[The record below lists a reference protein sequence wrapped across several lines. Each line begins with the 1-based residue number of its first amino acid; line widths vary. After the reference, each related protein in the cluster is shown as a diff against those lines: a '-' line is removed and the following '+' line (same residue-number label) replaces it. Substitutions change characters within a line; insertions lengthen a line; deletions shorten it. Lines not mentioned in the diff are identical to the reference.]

1 MPHLPPLTRLAPVTR
16 ALLILATAGALLAGC
31 STATEP
37 GAPGAQNGAMMG
49 GNQTPDLFCA
59 APTGLPG
66 TRVTVSLG
74 DVGMTGMMMGDAPTN
89 VPMQLIAQPASVPA
103 GKVSLVVE
111 NRGWRLHEVVVLPL
125 AKGASAG
132 QRVVGSDGKVD
143 EAGSL
148 GESSTTCASG
158 SGEGIASGAVGWVT
172 VTLAPGRY
180 ELVCNLK
187 NHYANG
193 MRQELVVTG

>member
-1 MPHLPPLTRLAPVTR
+1 M
-16 ALLILATAGALLAGC
+16 ALLTGC

-37 GAPGAQNGAMMG
+37 RAQTGRMMG

-66 TRVTVSLG
+66 TRVTVTLA
-74 DVGMTGMMMGDAPTN
+74 DVGMTGMMMGDAPTGA
-89 VPMQLIAQPASVPA
+89 PMQLVAQPATVKA
-103 GKVSLVVE
+103 GKVSFVVE

-125 AKGASAG
+125 AEDASAG

-148 GESSTTCASG
+148 GESSATCASG

-172 VTLAPGRY
+172 VTLAPGHY

-193 MRQELVVTG
+193 MWQELVVTG

>member
-1 MPHLPPLTRLAPVTR
+1 
-16 ALLILATAGALLAGC
+16 
-31 STATEP
+31 
-37 GAPGAQNGAMMG
+37 MMG
-49 GNQTPDLFCA
+49 GQQTADLFCA
-59 APTGLPG
+59 APDTLPG
-66 TRVTVSLG
+66 TRVTVGLG

-89 VPMQLIAQPASVPA
+89 APMQLVAQPASVPA
-103 GKVSLVVE
+103 GKVSFVVE

-125 AKGASAG
+125 AKGESAG

-180 ELVCNLK
+180 ELVCNLT

-193 MRQELVVTG
+193 MRQEIVVTG